1 MHLSRSIR
9 KIRQAWLVYGLFG
22 VVEEILI
29 RRTCWSIKDYSIDA
43 KGKETSISDQNSYVQ
58 LCELAVANQG
68 VFSKFRK
75 CLEYRLILEH
85 VTKRFGKRYLEI
97 ALRNS
102 NALEYYGRIKI
113 QNSIGN
119 PVTFRYKNVSRT
131 SPTTLRYLKVLV
143 DLIELFGPLDNKV
156 ISEIGVGFGGQAHAI
171 AVNQN
176 IQKYLL
182 FDLPSVLELNKKFLG
197 AIGNLDKFEFIDG
210 RNPSE
215 RNSDLVI
222 SNYAFSELNREV
234 QLMYLERV
242 IPKAKMGYITWN
254 ELSYKQLGGLSVE
267 ELLER
272 IPGSI
277 LKPEQPLTYPNNV
290 IIVWGIQKP

>member
-1 MHLSRSIR
+1 MHLSNSIGN
-9 KIRQAWLVYGLFG
+9 IRHAWQIYGLFG
-22 VVEEILI
+22 AVEEILI
-29 RRTCWSIKDYSIDA
+29 RRTCWSIKDFSLNA

-58 LCELAVANQG
+58 LCELAVANPG
-68 VFSKFRK
+68 VFSKFRR

-85 VTKRFGKRYLEI
+85 VTKRFGKQYLEI

-102 NALEYYGRIKI
+102 NALECYGRIKI

-119 PVTFRYKNVSRT
+119 PLTFRFKKIGRT
-131 SPTTLRYLKVLV
+131 SPTTLRYLKVMI
-143 DLIELFGPLDNKV
+143 DLMELFGPLDNKV
-156 ISEIGVGFGGQAHAI
+156 VCEIGVGFGGQAHAI

-182 FDLPSVLELNKKFLG
+182 FDLPPVLELNKKFLG

-222 SNYAFSELNREV
+222 SNYAFSELNREI

-254 ELSYKQLGGLSVE
+254 ELSYKQLGGLSLE
-267 ELLER
+267 DLLRR
-272 IPGSI
+272 IPNSLVI
-277 LKPEQPLTYPNNV
+277 PEEPLTYPNNV

>member
-1 MHLSRSIR
+1 
-9 KIRQAWLVYGLFG
+9 
-22 VVEEILI
+22 
-29 RRTCWSIKDYSIDA
+29 
-43 KGKETSISDQNSYVQ
+43 
-58 LCELAVANQG
+58 
-68 VFSKFRK
+68 
-75 CLEYRLILEH
+75 LILEH
-85 VTKRFGKRYLEI
+85 VTKRFGKQYLEI

-102 NALEYYGRIKI
+102 NTLEYYGRIKI

-119 PVTFRYKNVSRT
+119 PVTFRFKKISRT

-156 ISEIGVGFGGQAHAI
+156 VCEIGVGFGGQAHAI

-176 IQKYLL
+176 IEKYLL
-182 FDLPSVLELNKKFLG
+182 FDLPPVLELNKRFLG
-197 AIGNLDKFEFIDG
+197 AIGNFDKFEFIDG

-215 RNSDLVI
+215 RSSDLVI

-277 LKPEQPLTYPNNV
+277 LKPEVPLTYANNV
-290 IIVWGIQKP
+290 IIVWGNQG